1 MRPMNWLQILFAI
14 GVPALAADP
23 PQPPGSRQAIEASVA
38 RQQQAV
44 AAMAQSIAAQRASIA
59 RQAGQSPSGS
69 FFLLAFPAPSG
80 MTLDQAPGSD
90 CDPIPAAELDPLIDG
105 AAKREDLQPELLRSV
120 VRQESGFRPCAL
132 SPKGAMGLM
141 QLMPD
146 TAAQFGVKDPFDP
159 KDNVAAGARL
169 LKQLLTLYDDLPMA
183 LGAYNAGPAKV
194 DEAGGVPKIPETMNY
209 IQKVLSLLQPGLVG
223 KK

>member
-1 MRPMNWLQILFAI
+1 
-14 GVPALAADP
+14 LAADP
-23 PQPPGSRQAIEASVA
+23 PRTPGSRQAIEASVA

-59 RQAGQSPSGS
+59 KQAGEVPPGS
-69 FFLLAFPAPSG
+69 FFLLAPPAPSG
-80 MTLDQAPGSD
+80 ITLNRAPGSD
-90 CDPIPAAELDPLIDG
+90 CDPIPAAELDLLIHG
-105 AAKREDLQPELLRSV
+105 AAKREDLPPELLRSV

-146 TAAQFGVKDPFDP
+146 TAAQFGVKDPFNP
-159 KDNVAAGARL
+159 KDNVDAGARL

-209 IQKVLSLLQPGLVG
+209 IQKILSLLQPPLAG
-223 KK
+223 KQ